1 MRKTIIGTV
10 IALFMWSGIA
20 IAQEP
25 KDSLSGS
32 PSRTTFHFDKVEKRQ
47 VVIPPDA
54 RCGQW
59 WQMLLDAGW
68 KEADLPMADRI
79 MFRESRCN
87 PAAHNRNDPTTINQI
102 KGSLGLFQINLFWLS
117 KTTSYPN
124 GYLQTFGV
132 ANRPIDLFVPVINAR
147 AALALFD
154 YSESR
159 NGCGWAPWATDC
171 N

>member
-10 IALFMWSGIA
+10 ITLFMWSGIA

-25 KDSLSGS
+25 KQSLSTS
-32 PSRTTFHFDKVEKRQ
+32 PSRITYHFDKVEKQ
-47 VVIPPDA
+47 QIAIPKNA

-59 WQMLLDAGW
+59 WQMLLDVGW
-68 KEADLPMADRI
+68 KQTDLLMADKI
-79 MFRESRCN
+79 MFRESQCN
-87 PAAHNRNDPTTINQI
+87 PAAHNRNDPTTVMST
-102 KGSLGLFQINLFWLS
+102 KGSLGLFQINLFWMS
-117 KTTSYPN
+117 KTTSYPK
-124 GYLQTFGV
+124 GYLQSFGIG
-132 ANRPIDLFVPVINAR
+132 NKPLDLFVPATNAR

>member
-25 KDSLSGS
+25 KQSLSTS
-32 PSRTTFHFDKVEKRQ
+32 PSRTTYHFDKVEKQ
-47 VVIPPDA
+47 QIAIPKNA

-68 KEADLPMADRI
+68 KQTDLLMADKI

-87 PAAHNRNDPTTINQI
+87 PAAHNRNDPTTVMSI
-102 KGSLGLFQINLFWLS
+102 KGSLGLFQINLFWMS
-117 KTTSYPN
+117 KTTSYPK
-124 GYLQTFGV
+124 GYLQSFGIGK
-132 ANRPIDLFVPVINAR
+132 RPLDLFVPATNAR